1 LLRDGVAAWLAHAT
15 APPVVTTYAK
25 APITATSIALDDVHA
40 DLICVLANMAMAMSP
55 EVHA

>member
-1 LLRDGVAAWLAHAT
+1 VFVDDDDLAHAT
-15 APPVVTTYAK
+15 APPVVTAHAK
-25 APITATSIALDDVHA
+25 APITATPIALDDVHC